1 MNNKLT
7 TKIRAVRMAALAAAL
22 AAAASLS
29 FVAPQGA
36 SAAPVHAGGSH
47 PGGGHGHHALIRPR
61 ASRTAGWGLW
71 GNGAMIYAAPQS
83 PAIEPVAGSGTL
95 SQHVTYT
102 YDVPWDAVHRY
113 PPALRTYEYAQ
124 GCRTDRQTVPGHS
137 GGKQTVNIT
146 RCY

>member
-1 MNNKLT
+1 MKNKLT
-7 TKIRAVRMAALAAAL
+7 NKMRAMQMAFAAAF

-29 FVAPQGA
+29 FVAPEWA
-36 SAAPVHAGGSH
+36 SAAPVHADDSH
-47 PGGGHGHHALIRPR
+47 PGGGHGHHAFVR
-61 ASRTAGWGLW
+61 SRGLRNAGWGLW
-71 GNGAMIYAAPQS
+71 GNGTMIYGAPQA
-83 PAIEPVAGSGTL
+83 PAIEPVADNGAL

-124 GCRTDRQTVPGHS
+124 GCHTQQQTVPGS
-137 GGKQTVNIT
+137 RGGKQTVNII